1 MAKEISPQT
10 HEEVQAEFRKFLS
23 PKYYMRYMNWPV
35 HVILKHD
42 SVENWEKCDK
52 VPMNHEI
59 VVIDYPDGNIKT
71 VVGDGKSKALDCKE
85 LVHPISVVNYI
96 PNKIFLCDD
105 LSKLKNIPFHS
116 KDSIKI
122 FLDNYSI
129 EFDETNSF
137 PKYLY
142 RGRDECVSTLTGDNL
157 IFELCYKILE
167 LNSKENKDDKNN

>member
-1 MAKEISPQT
+1 MTKEISPQT

-23 PKYYMRYMNWPV
+23 PKYYMRYMDWPV

-105 LSKLKNIPFHS
+105 LSKLKNIPFHR

-157 IFELCYKILE
+157 IFELCEKIRDLRKM
-167 LNSKENKDDKNN
+167 SGDFIYD

>member
-1 MAKEISPQT
+1 MTKEISPQT

-23 PKYYMRYMNWPV
+23 PKYYMRYMDWPV

-105 LSKLKNIPFHS
+105 LSKLKKIPFHR

-142 RGRDECVSTLTGDNL
+142 RGLDECTSTLTGDNL
-157 IFELCYKILE
+157 IFELCEKIRDLR
-167 LNSKENKDDKNN
+167 KMKGDFVYD

>member
-1 MAKEISPQT
+1 MSEEKLYYT
-10 HEEVQAEFRKFLS
+10 DEEVQADFRRFLS
-23 PKYYMRYMNWPV
+23 PKAFMRWPV
-35 HVILKHD
+35 HVILRHD
-42 SVENWEKCDK
+42 SIENWEKCDK

-137 PKYLY
+137 PKYLF
-142 RGRDECVSTLTGDNL
+142 RGRNECVGTLTGDNL
-157 IFELCYKILE
+157 ISELCNKILE
-167 LNSKENKDDKNN
+167 LSSKGEKNERTE